1 MEGYLILMRMTQTIV
16 NCALC
21 IVNSKHWRYN
31 NLILI
36 LTALI
41 ILVDQLTKFTAI
53 KYLKGQKPIVL
64 IKNFLSFHYTEN
76 AGAAFG
82 ILQQKRMLFII
93 ITTIF
98 LIVITFY
105 IIKYYNELS
114 MITKIGA
121 AILLGGAIGN
131 YIDRVRFGYVV
142 DFISVKLTKTYDF
155 PVFNVADMA
164 IVLGTIVIV
173 YVVLFDKQ

>member
-1 MEGYLILMRMTQTIV
+1 M
-16 NCALC
+16 
-21 IVNSKHWRYN
+21 
-31 NLILI
+31 ILI

-41 ILVDQLTKFTAI
+41 IIVDQLTKFAAV
-53 KYLKGQKPIVL
+53 KYLKGQKPILL
-64 IKNFLSFHYTEN
+64 IKNLLSFHYTEN

-82 ILQQKRMLFII
+82 ILQQKRILFII

-98 LIVITFY
+98 LIGITVY
-105 IIKYYNELS
+105 LVKHYNELS
-114 MITKIGA
+114 LISKVGA

-142 DFISVKLTKTYDF
+142 DFISIRLTRTYDF

-173 YVVLFDKQ
+173 YVVLFDK